1 MLVAG
6 LVLLSLSSS
15 PVHAVADA
23 VPRFDIAASCGSADK
38 SATGIGRPV
47 QACRDDEEKAR
58 TALEMRWS
66 EYPARARTTCT
77 EGASLG
83 GPPSYVQLITCLEM
97 TKQ

>member
-1 MLVAG
+1 MLTLG
-6 LVLLSLSSS
+6 LVLLSLSAS
-15 PVHAVADA
+15 PVTLVADG
-23 VPRFDIAASCGSADK
+23 VPRFDIAASCEAAGK
-38 SATGIGRPV
+38 SSTGIGRPV
-47 QACRDDEEKAR
+47 SACREDEEKAR
-58 TALEMRWS
+58 TALETRWA

>member
-1 MLVAG
+1 MLAVG
-6 LVLLSLSSS
+6 LVLISVSAS
-15 PVHAVADA
+15 PALPVADT

-47 QACRDDEEKAR
+47 EACRNDEEKAR

-77 EGASLG
+77 EGAGLG

>member
-1 MLVAG
+1 MLAVG
-6 LVLLSLSSS
+6 LILLSLSTS
-15 PVHAVADA
+15 PAMPIADA

-66 EYPARARTTCT
+66 EYPAQARTTCT
-77 EGASLG
+77 EGARLG

>member
-1 MLVAG
+1 MLSVS
-6 LVLLSLSSS
+6 LVLLSLSTSAIL
-15 PVHAVADA
+15 PAADT
-23 VPRFDIAASCGSADK
+23 VPRFDIAASCGSVDK

-58 TALEMRWS
+58 TALEARWS

-97 TKQ
+97 TKP

>member
-1 MLVAG
+1 MISVG
-6 LVLLSLSSS
+6 LVLLSLAASQAL
-15 PVHAVADA
+15 PVADT

-58 TALEMRWS
+58 TALETRWS
-66 EYPARARTTCT
+66 EYPANARTTCT

>member
-1 MLVAG
+1 MISVG
-6 LVLLSLSSS
+6 LVLLSLSVS
-15 PVHAVADA
+15 PALPVADT

-58 TALEMRWS
+58 TALETRWS
-66 EYPARARTTCT
+66 EYPAGARSSCT
-77 EGASLG
+77 ADASLG

-97 TKQ
+97 RKQ